1 MASSTVGIEFR
12 VDAQLKSEYEKAC
25 TELGLTTN
33 EAFIM
38 FATKVAVEK
47 RIPLEI
53 GVDPFF
59 SEQNRARLKKS
70 IGQMDAARENLKAG
84 IPGSGVDKEDACS

>member
-1 MASSTVGIEFR
+1 MTSSTVDIEFR
-12 VDAQLKSEYEKAC
+12 VDAQLKRDYEKAC
-25 TELGLTTN
+25 TELGMTTN
-33 EAFIM
+33 DAFIM

-47 RIPLEI
+47 HIPFEI
-53 GVDPFF
+53 AFDPFF